1 MGKDSHYTIDL
12 SRIYKE
18 DEELVGKKAHE
29 IGMLWR
35 LGIPLPKGFVITTE
49 FFNEYLCLSGI
60 DKEIKKVQAL
70 DHPAISDTVKKL
82 FHPIQKEI
90 MRKPMPQ
97 SLSAELHEF
106 YRKLSGVF
114 KDQPLN
120 VFSSSSNNK
129 SIVFSNVKGD
139 ANLILKIKTIWS
151 MFLTDPVAIVVQE
164 NIKFDTK
171 GKVFTDNPSL
181 DKKLTK
187 QQMNKLIDYCNTIR
201 KHFYFPYEIEYAVSN
216 DIIFIT
222 KVNPFTGI
230 VEDPIKPEVQK
241 KSKQKVLIKGIPIN
255 PGIVTGRVKILHNK
269 YGVIDIKKEDIVVL
283 SRLDPSIFERMKNA
297 KAVIIDSISPNSLNK
312 TLYRKNF
319 QIPTIEG
326 TGNATKMF
334 RNGNVVTVNGTSG
347 EIYSGGLVY

>member
-1 MGKDSHYTIDL
+1 
-12 SRIYKE
+12 
-18 DEELVGKKAHE
+18 
-29 IGMLWR
+29 
-35 LGIPLPKGFVITTE
+35 
-49 FFNEYLCLSGI
+49 
-60 DKEIKKVQAL
+60 
-70 DHPAISDTVKKL
+70 
-82 FHPIQKEI
+82 
-90 MRKPMPQ
+90 
-97 SLSAELHEF
+97 
-106 YRKLSGVF
+106 
-114 KDQPLN
+114 
-120 VFSSSSNNK
+120 
-129 SIVFSNVKGD
+129 

-187 QQMNKLIDYCNTIR
+187 QQMNKLIDYCSTIR

-241 KSKQKVLIKGIPIN
+241 KSKQKVLLKGIPIN